1 MKWIFI
7 TEIIYV
13 LIVIL
18 VCLRI
23 IWDTGTTT
31 KALAYLLLVIFVP
44 FIGIFFYFSFGIN
57 YRKRKMYSK
66 KIFQDDVL
74 AERFREQIL
83 QYSEKTYRENI
94 DIVENN
100 KELARLLTYDSLS
113 ALTSGNEVKLLIN
126 GEQKFP
132 EVLNAIASAKHHI
145 HIEYYIFENDSI
157 GKSVIE
163 ALIAKVGEGITV
175 RFIYDDFG
183 SHALNRKILKRM
195 KDGGI
200 NLFPFSRV
208 RLFALANR
216 LNYRNHRKIIVIDG
230 NIGFVG
236 GINISERYINSE
248 EQGKKLYW
256 RDTHL
261 RIEGAGTYYLQ
272 YLFLCDW
279 NFCGQSQL
287 QPSRE
292 FFPSPTLL
300 NNKGNKI
307 VQIAASGPDSERP
320 TILFSLLQAISLA
333 SKEILITTPYFIP
346 GESILD
352 ALMVAALGGVSVK
365 ILVPGISDSRI
376 VNAAAFSYY
385 DSLLNAGAEIY
396 LYQKG
401 FIHSKTLV
409 ADDKIAMVGTANM
422 DHRSFDL
429 NFEVNA
435 IVYDETFAKELKRE
449 FYKDLKDAE
458 SIDVKAWNNRPIIK
472 QLGEKCARLISPML

>member
-1 MKWIFI
+1 
-7 TEIIYV
+7 
-13 LIVIL
+13 
-18 VCLRI
+18 
-23 IWDTGTTT
+23 
-31 KALAYLLLVIFVP
+31 
-44 FIGIFFYFSFGIN
+44 
-57 YRKRKMYSK
+57 
-66 KIFQDDVL
+66 
-74 AERFREQIL
+74 
-83 QYSEKTYRENI
+83 
-94 DIVENN
+94 
-100 KELARLLTYDSLS
+100 
-113 ALTSGNEVKLLIN
+113 
-126 GEQKFP
+126 
-132 EVLNAIASAKHHI
+132 
-145 HIEYYIFENDSI
+145 
-157 GKSVIE
+157 
-163 ALIAKVGEGITV
+163 
-175 RFIYDDFG
+175 
-183 SHALNRKILKRM
+183 M

-279 NFCGQSQL
+279 NFCAQSQL

-385 DSLLNAGAEIY
+385 DILLNAGAEIY

>member
-1 MKWIFI
+1 MIA
-7 TEIIYV
+7 EV
-13 LIVIL
+13 
-18 VCLRI
+18 
-23 IWDTGTTT
+23 TT
-31 KALAYLLLVIFVP
+31 
-44 FIGIFFYFSFGIN
+44 
-57 YRKRKMYSK
+57 
-66 KIFQDDVL
+66 Q
-74 AERFREQIL
+74 
-83 QYSEKTYRENI
+83 
-94 DIVENN
+94 
-100 KELARLLTYDSLS
+100 
-113 ALTSGNEVKLLIN
+113 
-126 GEQKFP
+126 
-132 EVLNAIASAKHHI
+132 
-145 HIEYYIFENDSI
+145 
-157 GKSVIE
+157 
-163 ALIAKVGEGITV
+163 
-175 RFIYDDFG
+175 
-183 SHALNRKILKRM
+183 
-195 KDGGI
+195 
-200 NLFPFSRV
+200 
-208 RLFALANR
+208 
-216 LNYRNHRKIIVIDG
+216 
-230 NIGFVG
+230 
-236 GINISERYINSE
+236 
-248 EQGKKLYW
+248 
-256 RDTHL
+256 
-261 RIEGAGTYYLQ
+261 
-272 YLFLCDW
+272 FLCDW
-279 NFCGQSQL
+279 NFCAQSQL